1 MAYTIEKSEKGYL
14 LFTITRV
21 DKRNAVDYDV
31 MEGLSKAIHLAADP
45 DVSALVITGEGE
57 KAFCSGGDLSVFH
70 MLEKEEEAYFMLS
83 KMSKILYSLLT
94 LPIPTIAL
102 MNGHAVGGGC
112 EIAIA
117 CDFRLA
123 RKGIKAGFIQ
133 GKQAITT
140 GWGGGTIL
148 AEKLLTPLSMKLLM
162 DAEVQKAERLTEI
175 GLIDALYEND
185 PIKECESY
193 LENLLSKDKAVL
205 QSYKQI
211 WIRRWEETNLQ
222 ERIEKEVQNC
232 ARLWESETHHHY
244 VKMFMNKKTK
254 N

>member
-14 LFTITRV
+14 LFTITRG

-31 MEGLSKAIHLAADP
+31 MEGLSKVIHHAADP
-45 DVSALVITGEGE
+45 DVLALVITGEGE
-57 KAFCSGGDLSVFH
+57 DAFCSGGDLSVFH
-70 MLEKEEEAYFMLS
+70 LLETEEEAYSMLS
-83 KMSKILYSLLT
+83 KMSKVLYSLLT

-133 GKQAITT
+133 GKQSITT

-148 AEKLLTPLSMKLLM
+148 AEKLPNPLYMKLLM
-162 DAEVQKAERLTEI
+162 DAKVHKVERLNEI
-175 GLIDALYEND
+175 GLIDSLYETD
-185 PIKECESY
+185 PIKECETY
-193 LENLLSKDKAVL
+193 LENLLSKDKGVL

-211 WIRRWEETNLQ
+211 WIRRWEETKLQ
-222 ERIEKEVQNC
+222 ERIETEVRNC
-232 ARLWESETHHHY
+232 ARLWESESHHQY
-244 VKMFMNKKTK
+244 VKMFMNKKT
-254 N
+254 NN